1 VLSLSESNGTHKRAL
16 IDRKAMPR
24 VYLDYCSEAENAVG
38 LSCTIIVNVMPIG
51 CLTSVVILAEHF
63 LPVVIPTE
71 RSDEGSRD
79 LSHALEMTEGVFD
92 VTKVTFKKTIKWQ
105 SLRIVIPT
113 ERSDEGSLSL
123 IHRSQRPIP
132 NELPIAPVAH
142 YP

>member
-1 VLSLSESNGTHKRAL
+1 MLSLSENNGTHKRAL

-24 VYLDYCSEAENAVG
+24 VYLDYCSEVENTIG
-38 LSCTIIVNVMPIG
+38 LSCTIIVNVMPTG
-51 CLTSVVILAEHF
+51 CLISVVILAEHF
-63 LPVVIPTE
+63 LPV
-71 RSDEGSRD
+71 
-79 LSHALEMTEGVFD
+79 
-92 VTKVTFKKTIKWQ
+92 
-105 SLRIVIPT
+105 VIPT

>member
-1 VLSLSESNGTHKRAL
+1 MLSLSENNGTHKRAL

-24 VYLDYCSEAENAVG
+24 VYLDYCSEVENTIG
-38 LSCTIIVNVMPIG
+38 LSCTIIVNVMSTG
-51 CLTSVVILAEHF
+51 CLISVVILAEHF
-63 LPVVIPTE
+63 LPV
-71 RSDEGSRD
+71 
-79 LSHALEMTEGVFD
+79 
-92 VTKVTFKKTIKWQ
+92 
-105 SLRIVIPT
+105 VIPT